1 MLDLFGAL
9 FPGMDEGFGFDAE
22 GIGDA
27 IDVIKIANYLG
38 GIVDAV
44 IIEALVS
51 QHIEVGGTHLLGG
64 FGELLGVGAERYIGR
79 RQGGFAPIATNV
91 MHQQIGLDF
100 VGNPK
105 IFGDLSTEVMRM
117 RPSSVEAVVD
127 GRGDRGQHFA
137 LTA

>member
-1 MLDLFGAL
+1 MDLFGAL

>member
-1 MLDLFGAL
+1 MDLVGAL

-44 IIEALVS
+44 IIEAVAA
-51 QHIEVGGTHLLGG
+51 QHIEVGGAHLLGG
-64 FGELLGVGAERYIGR
+64 FGELLGVGTERYIGS
-79 RQGGFAPIATNV
+79 RQIGFAPITTNV
-91 MHQQIGLDF
+91 MYQQIGLDF

-117 RPSSVEAVVD
+117 RPSSVEAVID

>member
-1 MLDLFGAL
+1 LDLFGAL

-38 GIVDAV
+38 GVVDAV
-44 IIEALVS
+44 IIEAVAA
-51 QHIEVGGTHLLGG
+51 QHIEVGGAHLLGG
-64 FGELLGVGAERYIGR
+64 FGELLGVGTERYIGS
-79 RQGGFAPIATNV
+79 RQIGFAPITTNV
-91 MHQQIGLDF
+91 MHQQIGLGF

-117 RPSSVEAVVD
+117 RPSSVEAVID